1 MDVEKV
7 VALVSAAGIELT
19 DRRRDDSGRAWR
31 LSFSNGTE
39 VVVGDDGSVKTEG
52 RDAEAVDRILA
63 S

>member
-7 VALVSAAGIELT
+7 VALVTAAGFELT
-19 DRRRDDSGRAWR
+19 DRRRDAGGQAWR
-31 LSFSNGTE
+31 LSFSNGAD

-52 RDAEAVDRILA
+52 REAEAIDRVLA

>member
-7 VALVSAAGIELT
+7 VALVSAAGFELT
-19 DRRRDDSGRAWR
+19 DRRRDDSGAAWR

-39 VVVGDDGSVKTEG
+39 VVVGDDGSIKCEG
-52 RDAEAVDRILA
+52 RDAEAIDRILA